1 MKEWT
6 RIRELKFQDRTV
18 AIERSNVALKKWKVV
33 VDRKGANVE
42 SHEFEDE
49 RIAFKD
55 YYNSAKVALATEAAL
70 WE

>member
-18 AIERSNVALKKWKVV
+18 AIERSNAAMRKWKVV
-33 VDRKGANVE
+33 TEKKTGETEA
-42 SHEFEDE
+42 HEHETE
-49 RIAFKD
+49 KMAFHD
-55 YYNSAKVALATEAAL
+55 YYNSAKIALTTEAAL